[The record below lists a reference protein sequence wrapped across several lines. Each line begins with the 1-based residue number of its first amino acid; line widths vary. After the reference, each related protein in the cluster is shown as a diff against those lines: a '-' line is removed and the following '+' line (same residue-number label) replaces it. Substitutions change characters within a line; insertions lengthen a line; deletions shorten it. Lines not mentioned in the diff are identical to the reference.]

1 MVLMREPGAKP
12 SNSWKVKSAFSEVRL
27 KLHIGD
33 AARRSG
39 VSAKLIR
46 YYESRRLLRP
56 TGRDTSGYRVFDE
69 RNVHELRFIKRARSL
84 GFPIKQIDE
93 LLKLWRDKK
102 RPSRKV
108 RVLAVQHRDAVATRM
123 EAHQAIIDVLSRL
136 IEACKGDERPDCP
149 ILDELGKGR
158 ARARLQ
164 PPRRPRGGI

>member
-1 MVLMREPGAKP
+1 M
-12 SNSWKVKSAFSEVRL
+12 KVR
-27 KLHIGD
+27 IGD
-33 AARRSG
+33 AARLSG

-46 YYESRRLLRP
+46 YYESRRLLSP
-56 TGRDTSGYRVFDE
+56 AGRGPSGYRLFDE
-69 RNVHELRFIKRARSL
+69 RNVHELRFIKRSRSL

-93 LLKLWRDKK
+93 LLGLWRDKK

-123 EAHQAIIDVLSRL
+123 EAHQAIIDVLGRL

-149 ILDELGKGR
+149 ILDELGKEK
-158 ARARLQ
+158 ARTGLQ